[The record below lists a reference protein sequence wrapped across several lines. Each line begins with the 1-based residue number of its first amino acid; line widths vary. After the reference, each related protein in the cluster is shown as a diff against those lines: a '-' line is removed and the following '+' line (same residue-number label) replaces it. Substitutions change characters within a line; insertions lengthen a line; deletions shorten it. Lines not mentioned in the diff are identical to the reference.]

1 MHSTIGAVLDE
12 HIIYRSILW
21 CLVCPGALTALDG
34 DGIIVYAH
42 VAAIYQHIVTN
53 INVDGIA
60 AWCPHATGW
69 GEDGAAK
76 EADMVATVD
85 VVGPERTVLNMHI
98 LQGYVAGVA
107 DIDEARTLCILIG
120 ALAVPGATNPELLPV
135 MITVSIDGTRTGNGE
150 SVAFLG
156 IDECEKYLQV
166 SPSMRVSITGSWRC
180 GRCLSVFR
188 LLPDRDGSLA

>member
-107 DIDEARTLCILIG
+107 DIDEAGTLCILVG
-120 ALAVPGATNPELLPV
+120 AFTVPGATNPELLPIV
-135 MITVSIDGTRTGNGE
+135 ITISIDGSRTGDGKAITF
-150 SVAFLG
+150 VC
-156 IDECEKYLQV
+156 IDE
-166 SPSMRVSITGSWRC
+166 G
-180 GRCLSVFR
+180 
-188 LLPDRDGSLA
+188 